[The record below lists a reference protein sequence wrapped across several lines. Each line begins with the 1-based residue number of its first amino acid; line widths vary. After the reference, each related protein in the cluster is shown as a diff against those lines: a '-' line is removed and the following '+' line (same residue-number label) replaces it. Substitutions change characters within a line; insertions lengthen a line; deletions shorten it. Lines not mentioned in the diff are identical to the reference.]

1 MNPQGHNAQQNNPPP
16 HAAPPAGRWDEGADL
31 NNAPAPAT
39 VSSPGRQWRQRCA
52 DHGYIAGDE
61 LVQPYIQHRPLLD
74 EEGQMNTGGIYG
86 FVGTAD
92 SIGPANARGIAIPLA
107 ELAALMQA
115 RNWTMDAVEQA
126 MTALEEGVRAEQ
138 NAAQA
143 VMHGKET
150 GASHAVLVSLQA
162 TLDQCGSE
170 VEALRSTLATER
182 SALRK
187 LQEQIASA
195 QGLVLKMIHGEQP
208 VGTMVGPAQG
218 GVQLIPDPTAMTP
231 LLRLVQRHPMTTI
244 TLVVTILSVLS
255 IALLDSLHPSGSPND
270 AEQNR
275 EILSALSLV
284 ACLFLTFNF
293 ILERMFGGDNAG

>member
-16 HAAPPAGRWDEGADL
+16 HAAPPAGRWDEGANL

-39 VSSPGRQWRQRCA
+39 ESPPRRQWRQRCA

-61 LVQPYIQHRPLLD
+61 LVQPYVQHRPLLD

-92 SIGPANARGIAIPLA
+92 SIGPANAQGISIPLA

-115 RNWTMDAVEQA
+115 RNWTMDAIEQA
-126 MTALEEGVRAEQ
+126 LAELEECTRAEQ

-143 VMHGKET
+143 VMHGKEA
-150 GASHAVLVSLQA
+150 GASHAVLASLQA
-162 TLDQCGSE
+162 ALDQCGSD
-170 VEALRSTLATER
+170 VQALRSTLATER

-187 LQEQIASA
+187 LQEQIARA

-208 VGTMVGPAQG
+208 VGTMVGQAQG

-231 LLRLVQRHPMTTI
+231 LLRLVQRHPTTTI
-244 TLVVTILSVLS
+244 TLILTILSALS
-255 IALLDSLHPSGSPND
+255 IALIDALQPAGSPND
-270 AEQNR
+270 AGEER
-275 EILSALSLV
+275 EILSALALV
-284 ACLFLTFNF
+284 ACLFVTFNF
-293 ILERMFGGDNAG
+293 ILDRMFGGDNAG